1 MNFNQTVPTWVPC
14 LNCRAPLTPHT
25 TLPEEAFEGKPVL
38 CGKCSHPID
47 WWNTTLDALTM
58 GFMPTFEFALLGGQV
73 TIFTIELKK
82 DAVFQLDLKT
92 HGIPAD
98 AKILWINYTPQGQA
112 EPNVEGHL
120 FPVEL
125 HRNAPSGAKDAFV
138 RQLYPVPYGNLPPQ
152 TMTLAVMALWSPPT
166 GGDAIWDALI
176 EAAHAFSEK
185 RYESTIVPANIA
197 VEYTASRLLTDFF
210 QKHAA
215 EKNVRSC
222 LTDGATYGHQLN
234 VIIPGLA
241 ALAKAPT
248 PDKDLLGH
256 LNALKTLRNDL
267 SHRGKPKE
275 PITMKVAAK
284 CLCAAIFG
292 TRYLQLLR
300 KYLIQ

>member
-1 MNFNQTVPTWVPC
+1 MRGFFGSTTLLRGGNKDFSSL
-14 LNCRAPLTPHT
+14 LNCMEMLPL
-25 TLPEEAFEGKPVL
+25 
-38 CGKCSHPID
+38 
-47 WWNTTLDALTM
+47 ALKM
-58 GFMPTFEFALLGGQV
+58 
-73 TIFTIELKK
+73 K
-82 DAVFQLDLKT
+82 
-92 HGIPAD
+92 
-98 AKILWINYTPQGQA
+98 
-112 EPNVEGHL
+112 
-120 FPVEL
+120 
-125 HRNAPSGAKDAFV
+125 FV
-138 RQLYPVPYGNLPPQ
+138 RHLYPVPYGNPPPPN
-152 TMTLAVMALWSPPT
+152 TTVGVMAIWSPHT
-166 GGDAIWDALI
+166 GGDAVWDALI

-241 ALAKAPT
+241 ALAKAPML
-248 PDKDLLGH
+248 DKELLGH
-256 LNALKTLRNDL
+256 LNGLKTLRNDL

-275 PITMKVAAK
+275 SITMKVAAK

-300 KYLIQ
+300 KYLIK